1 MEEGE
6 SQTERQASR
15 RDRCKSEMQEAERLE
30 KLLPL

>member
-6 SQTERQASR
+6 SQTKRQAGR
-15 RDRCKSEMQEAERLE
+15 RDRYKSDLQEAERLE